1 MSEVFDFYRAR
12 NTILEI
18 LEDRKYPIDTTIKDV
33 SFEEFNIYYEKR
45 QINFHVDKQDEDKNR
60 MYVLFYTDSKT
71 FGKKEYN
78 TLMDSI
84 DTTLPSY
91 SIMIVL
97 KDKLNTI
104 MKRELDGELFHYV
117 QFFFLYELQFNITKH
132 PIVPKHTILSEEQKQ
147 EILKRFEA
155 KKENM
160 PIISKNDPVTRYYG
174 GKVGDMFE
182 IIRRTNIGLTYFYR
196 VVK

>member
-1 MSEVFDFYRAR
+1 MSEVFEFYRAR
-12 NTILEI
+12 NTLLEM
-18 LEDRKYPIDTTIKDV
+18 LEDRKYPIDPSIKDI

-45 QINFHVDKQDEDKNR
+45 QINFHVDREDGDR
-60 MYVLFYTDSKT
+60 MYVLFYTESKT

-91 SIMIVL
+91 SVIIVL
-97 KDKLNTI
+97 KDKLNTM
-104 MKRELDGELFHYV
+104 MKRELEGELFHHV

-132 PIVPKHTILSEEQKQ
+132 PIVPTHKLLTEEQKQ
-147 EILKRFEA
+147 EVLKKYDS

-174 GKVGDMFE
+174 GKNGDMFE
-182 IIRRTNIGLTYFYR
+182 IIRRTKAGLTYFYR
-196 VVK
+196 IVK